1 MLKDNQETTKDRVS
15 IGSVR
20 DIKSLPFN
28 EGLKPLEGLI
38 ALHQVV
44 KWKDDEYNLP
54 RRKCKFMLHIKF
66 SKD

>member
-1 MLKDNQETTKDRVS
+1 MLKDNREIAKDRVS
-15 IGSVR
+15 IGSIR

-38 ALHQVV
+38 ALHHAM
-44 KWKDDEYNLP
+44 KWKDDEYNLLK
-54 RRKCKFMLHIKF
+54 RKCKFMLHIKF